1 MNGQEDFAGGTLSDF
16 INKVVVLGD
25 VRLHNETLHVIKH
38 ILKQLFL
45 LNDFL
50 FIIFDDNFLL
60 DRNYGDYLFLSCS

>member
-1 MNGQEDFAGGTLSDF
+1 
-16 INKVVVLGD
+16 
-25 VRLHNETLHVIKH
+25 
-38 ILKQLFL
+38 L